1 MECAYHQFVKKSYK
15 RFMRFLYSFLAKS
28 PLVDHLLSK
37 NNKKLPKGKA
47 IFDIL
52 DGLILNTTKVILL
65 VPIM

>member
-1 MECAYHQFVKKSYK
+1 
-15 RFMRFLYSFLAKS
+15 MRFLYSFLAKS
-28 PLVDHLLSK
+28 PLADHLLSK

-52 DGLILNTTKVILL
+52 DCLILNTTKVILL